1 MPSKSQGLTVTDLK
15 QDPANRRQRTQ
26 RGAKMLIES
35 LEQVGAAR
43 SIVIDENNE
52 IIAGNGVA
60 EAAAEAGITKLQIV
74 ESDGKTIIAVRRC
87 GLTPEE
93 KRSLA
98 MFDNRTAELAEWVP
112 DQLSDDAQHGMP
124 LSPWFTEMETRKL
137 LKDPKSNQP
146 KVKELETSEVADRF
160 WIAVRGPLKHQAAAL
175 QKLRSLMKELENVD
189 VELGLAPAT
198 EEWNG

>member
-1 MPSKSQGLTVTDLK
+1 
-15 QDPANRRQRTQ
+15 
-26 RGAKMLIES
+26 MLVES
-35 LEQVGAAR
+35 LESLGAAR

-74 ESDGKTIIAVRRC
+74 EADGKTLIAVRRT
-87 GLTPEE
+87 GLSPED

-112 DQLSDDAQHGMP
+112 DQLSDDAHHGLS

-160 WIAVRGPLKHQAAAL
+160 WIAVRGPLKAQAKAL
-175 QKLRSLMKELENVD
+175 QKLRALMQELDWVD